1 MEQWKKN
8 QIAITTSA
16 AGIWLGVT
24 LVMPFLPQY
33 VEELGVEGT
42 DAIAF
47 WTGLLFSISPA
58 LAALTGPVWGRIADR
73 HGVKIVVL
81 RAAVGNCICW
91 LLMAFPENVWH
102 LLVFRAALGVL
113 GGFNNVS
120 VAAITQLTPKDKTAG
135 VIGTLQSTQI
145 LSAAIG
151 PFVGGL
157 LSETIGIRN
166 TFFLTA
172 TLIFGS
178 VLSVAFLYKDR
189 EGPRPEP
196 ARGPPHE
203 PGKSNAPSYVLRI
216 EYLLPML
223 ILFSVQ
229 MTDRTYAPIL
239 PLYLEE
245 LGTPETRVA
254 IVSGTLF
261 SLAALAEAFSA
272 WLSGRLASKIP
283 VPRLLITRLAMGVAV
298 LGPMALARTSMTF
311 FGLRILLALVAGG
324 VLTLAFTAAGAA
336 SPGERRGSGYGI
348 LSSALMFG
356 GSVGP
361 VVSGT
366 LAVISIRAVF
376 VFNFLVYVGLV
387 VAVWTLRRRVDQP
400 ADPGRPAGAA
410 TG

>member
-1 MEQWKKN
+1 MEQWRKN
-8 QIAITTSA
+8 QIAITVSA
-16 AGIWLGVT
+16 SGIWLGVT
-24 LVMPFLPQY
+24 LVMPFLPAY
-33 VEELGVEGT
+33 VEELGVRET
-42 DAIAF
+42 DAVAF
-47 WTGLLFSISPA
+47 WTGILFSISPA

-73 HGVKIVVL
+73 YGIKLVVL
-81 RAAVGNCICW
+81 RAALGNCICW
-91 LLMAFPENVWH
+91 LLMAFPANVWH
-102 LLVFRAALGVL
+102 LLAFRAALGIV

-120 VAAITQLTPKDKTAG
+120 VAAITQLTPKEKTAR

-145 LSAAIG
+145 LSAAVG

-172 TLIFGS
+172 TLILGS

-189 EGPRPEP
+189 EGPRGEATSSERVPT
-196 ARGPPHE
+196 R
-203 PGKSNAPSYVLRI
+203 SYLFRI

-223 ILFSVQ
+223 VLFAVQ

-239 PLYLEE
+239 PLFLEE
-245 LGTPETRVA
+245 LGTPKARVA
-254 IVSGTLF
+254 ILSGALF

-272 WLSGRLASKIP
+272 WLSGRLSSRIA
-283 VPRLLITRLAMGVAV
+283 VPRLLIMRLAMGVAV
-298 LGPMALARTSMTF
+298 LAPLALARTPMTF

-324 VLTLAFTAAGAA
+324 ILTLAFAAAGTAI
-336 SPGERRGSGYGI
+336 PGERRGSGYGI

-366 LAVISIRAVF
+366 LAVLSIRAVF
-376 VFNFLVYVGLV
+376 VFNFLVYIALV
-387 VAVWTLRRRVDQP
+387 AAVWTVGRRTP
-400 ADPGRPAGAA
+400 APER
-410 TG
+410 